1 MIYDRDHTRSLLLW
15 NTQDPH
21 PAPAS
26 GFRLT
31 QVRLIVRT
39 GVQDSLL
46 KGTRTNSDA
55 ILVQQP
61 DPGFRLRCI
70 DTPTTREL
78 NSSTDLKFLP
88 HQFTTPISLRKHL
101 YADAFFDG
109 QAPR

>member
-1 MIYDRDHTRSLLLW
+1 MIYNRDHTRSLLLW

-21 PAPAS
+21 PAP

-31 QVRLIVRT
+31 QVHLCVRT
-39 GVQDSLL
+39 GVKDSLL
-46 KGTRTNSDA
+46 KGTRTNSGA

-61 DPGFRLRCI
+61 DPEFRLRCI

-78 NSSTDLKFLP
+78 KSSTDLKLLT
-88 HQFTTPISLRKHL
+88 HQVTTPISLRRHL
-101 YADAFFDG
+101 YADAFFEG